1 MEYTRPEE
9 LLDSQA
15 FETGEAYSKMRYY
28 DQYFKLEGQLNTQ
41 GNIEILGN
49 QIDVYAPAFNIGD
62 FASELIHQNIGES
75 VNTADSILVE
85 FIGRWSQYRG
95 NWQFVIE
102 SKAFIQPLPIK

>member
-1 MEYTRPEE
+1 
-9 LLDSQA
+9 
-15 FETGEAYSKMRYY
+15 MRYY

-49 QIDVYAPAFNIGD
+49 QIDVYAPAFNFAD
-62 FASELIHQNIGES
+62 FASELIQQNHEQS
-75 VNTADSILVE
+75 TNTADSIPVE

-102 SKAFIQPLPIK
+102 SKTFVQPLPIK